1 MESII
6 NFNDILAL
14 SKKLETERLDRELS
28 VVMVDE
34 YKIDDQLRKSLKN
47 DTYQFPDTFQ
57 TKTNKQ
63 IQGYKINFRRKY
75 ILKERPYIS
84 INTILW
90 KFFIYIRDTA
100 SNL

>member
-34 YKIDDQLRKSLKN
+34 YKIYDQLQESLKN
-47 DTYQFPDTFQ
+47 GTYQFPDTFQ
-57 TKTNKQ
+57 TKTDKQ
-63 IQGYKINFRRKY
+63 ILTRVQ
-75 ILKERPYIS
+75 
-84 INTILW
+84 
-90 KFFIYIRDTA
+90 D
-100 SNL
+100 

>member
-1 MESII
+1 MPLLKELYNMESII

-47 DTYQFPDTFQ
+47 GTYQFPDTFQ
-57 TKTNKQ
+57 TKQ
-63 IQGYKINFRRKY
+63 ISRF
-75 ILKERPYIS
+75 
-84 INTILW
+84 
-90 KFFIYIRDTA
+90 
-100 SNL
+100 